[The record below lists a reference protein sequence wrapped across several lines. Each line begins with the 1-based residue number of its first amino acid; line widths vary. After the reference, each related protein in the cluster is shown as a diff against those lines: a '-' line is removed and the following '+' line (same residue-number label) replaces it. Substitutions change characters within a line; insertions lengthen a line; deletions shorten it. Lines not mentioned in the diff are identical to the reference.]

1 MVEEPLRAGG
11 KLATIVTDAIHEESD
26 EEPTMRSA
34 TLLTSAAVLGAMP
47 FIGSGCVQQDRYD
60 SLLAANRSLKE
71 QLVTAE
77 DEIAT
82 QEQNVEQLRQELAS
96 ARGQNS
102 TLQAKIGG
110 LEGDLTAQ
118 EQQQQELMQRVSRLQ
133 LGPLPLDVEQA
144 LAKLATQHSDVL
156 AFDAGQ
162 GMLRFA
168 SDFTFDLGSVAL
180 KTEAREALTRVAGI
194 LNSDVAADFEVQVV
208 GHTDNVP
215 IRNSGTRANH
225 PTNLHLSVHR
235 AISVREALV
244 DEGVT
249 PARIQVAGYGEH
261 RPIVPNRIGGAAEN
275 RRVEIYIVPL
285 KQPIPG
291 APGVTSASDEAAE
304 PTPLEP
310 MK

>member
-1 MVEEPLRAGG
+1 MRRVVMISTGALILAG
-11 KLATIVTDAIHEESD
+11 T
-26 EEPTMRSA
+26 
-34 TLLTSAAVLGAMP
+34 
-47 FIGSGCVQQDRYD
+47 GCVQQDRYD

-71 QLVTAE
+71 QLVTAQ

-82 QEQNVEQLRQELAS
+82 QEANVNQLRQEIAT

-110 LEGDLTAQ
+110 LEGDLTNQ
-118 EQQQQELMQRVSRLQ
+118 NEKYEKLTERVSRLQ
-133 LGPLPLDVEQA
+133 LGPLPLDVEEA
-144 LAKLATQHSDVL
+144 LATLASQHSDVL

-180 KTEAREALTRVAGI
+180 KPAATETLAVVATI
-194 LNSDVAADFEVQVV
+194 LNSDAATNFEVQVV

-215 IRNSGTRANH
+215 IRNPGTRAAH

-235 AISVREALV
+235 AISVRDALV
-244 DEGVT
+244 TEGVA

-261 RPIVPNRIGGAAEN
+261 RAIVPNRIGGSPDN
-275 RRVEIYIVPL
+275 RRVEIFIVPL
-285 KQPIPG
+285 KQPISGLP
-291 APGVTSASDEAAE
+291 AVTSAAE
-304 PTPLEP
+304 ETTAKPVEP